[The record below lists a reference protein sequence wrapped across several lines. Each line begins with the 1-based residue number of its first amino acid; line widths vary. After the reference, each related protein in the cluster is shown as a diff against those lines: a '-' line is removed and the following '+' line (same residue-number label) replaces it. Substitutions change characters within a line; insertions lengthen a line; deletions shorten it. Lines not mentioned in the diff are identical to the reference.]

1 MSEQMMIETDG
12 REETAGKKP
21 EKDGGRF
28 ETAYQKLKELAD
40 RMQDPST
47 GLEESIRC
55 YEEGM
60 HYYRI
65 CTDILHDAKQQIET
79 YRIGPEETDQ

>member
-1 MSEQMMIETDG
+1 MGEQIMMETES
-12 REETAGKKP
+12 RAETAGKGA
-21 EKDGGRF
+21 EKDGRRF

-60 HYYRI
+60 QYYRT
-65 CTDILHDAKQQIET
+65 CTEILHDAKQQIET
-79 YRIGPEETDQ
+79 YRTGTDETER